1 MCGCINERDLTI
13 SQILSVVAN
22 DTSLILRSVY
32 YRRPLA
38 LRPEEEELLDE
49 LLLLDEE
56 EEDDPKLLLEDDLEL
71 GES

>member
-1 MCGCINERDLTI
+1 MA
-13 SQILSVVAN
+13 VAN

-38 LRPEEEELLDE
+38 LPLEELL
-49 LLLLDEE
+49 L

-71 GES
+71 LCQLLLLGLS

>member
-1 MCGCINERDLTI
+1 M
-13 SQILSVVAN
+13 AN

-49 LLLLDEE
+49 LLLRDEE
-56 EEDDPKLLLEDDLEL
+56 EEEPKLLPEVDLEL
-71 GES
+71 LGES

>member
-1 MCGCINERDLTI
+1 M
-13 SQILSVVAN
+13 VAN

-38 LRPEEEELLDE
+38 LRLEEEELLDE
-49 LLLLDEE
+49 PLLLDEE

-71 GES
+71 EDS